1 MRHLQSYQIY
11 TMILE
16 ELSSD
21 KFSKVIEQYYQE
33 IIKNKLNSIG
43 LSGYFSNLS
52 AYRLSLFD
60 SFVEVY
66 NDLYN
71 NKRVD
76 ILEKY
81 LKTLLGIEIQLDSL
95 RSSSKDGSLGKRDKM
110 STKQNT
116 ISSKQGED
124 PFSKSKKS
132 NEGLLE
138 SKLSLFSKT
147 LEKMKM
153 EMKSKPSIE
162 EKPQI
167 VSKEKPI
174 ENVVQSK
181 YKKLLQ
187 DWKENQR
194 KLGKN
199 TSPGQ
204 GTRARLM
211 KMAQQQ

>member
-21 KFSKVIEQYYQE
+21 KFGKVIEQYYQE

-43 LSGYFSNLS
+43 LSGYFPNLS

-81 LKTLLGIEIQLDSL
+81 LKTLLGIEMQLNSL
-95 RSSSKDGSLGKRDKM
+95 KSSSNDTKRDKM

-116 ISSKQGED
+116 LSSRQGED

-147 LEKMKM
+147 LDRMKM
-153 EMKSKPSIE
+153 EMKSKPSTE

-174 ENVVQSK
+174 ENVVQTK

>member
-21 KFSKVIEQYYQE
+21 KFGKVIEQYYQE

-81 LKTLLGIEIQLDSL
+81 LKTLLGIEMQLDSL
-95 RSSSKDGSLGKRDKM
+95 RSSSNDTKRDKM

-116 ISSKQGED
+116 LSSKQGED

-174 ENVVQSK
+174 ENVVQTK